1 MASQKIHGLTIDLD
15 VNTSGVAQAFSEINK
30 SLASTQRELKAVD
43 RLLKDDA
50 NNVTLLSQKQYLL
63 TDAID
68 KTQDKLVQLAKAK
81 KLADSDDGIDKSSK
95 QYRELERDIARTK
108 QQLENLTAQQKD
120 NNTQLENAK
129 KNIDGVS
136 SALKEASQD
145 GLKFGDIV
153 KANVVSDAI
162 ISGLKAM
169 AQAVKEVAKELHEW
183 ANDYRELEVYER
195 QFESNIRNTA
205 NATDDEIKALK
216 QLASAK
222 ERQGVISKRSIT
234 SAYQELATY
243 VESTD
248 AIEGLTDALLDMSA
262 QQYGVDAT
270 EESVRNIATTLGKA
284 LANGDFSGLTRLG
297 YGFDE
302 AQKYIMK
309 YGTELERVAVLNDV
323 IGSSIGGINEALA
336 STDEGK
342 LFQFANV
349 FDDTKENVGQLV
361 SDLEV
366 RFLDGIMP
374 ELQTFLDS
382 FNKWLE
388 ENKEPMMEMVDQ
400 IIQWL
405 TSEETK
411 QFFADMVQ
419 LAIDVGQILVDI
431 VQLTNDLGLLKGALD
446 LIKIVI
452 EGIRDIVH
460 AIKEDF
466 EYIANNGFG
475 SWAMKNYNETD
486 WNAGGNSWDA
496 GWSGGFGALNSG
508 GFKSGGITINAN
520 FTINESSMNRNTIT
534 GWAYELA
541 DAINDRLGEQI

>member
-1 MASQKIHGLTIDLD
+1 MASQKIHGITIDLD
-15 VNTSGVAQAFSEINK
+15 VNTSGVSQAFSEINK
-30 SLASTQRELKAVD
+30 SLASTQKELKAVD

-120 NNTQLENAK
+120 NNAQLENAK

-205 NATDDEIKALK
+205 NASDEEIQSLK
-216 QLASAK
+216 DLAKAK
-222 ERQGVISKRSIT
+222 EKQGVISRKSIT

-243 VESTD
+243 VESTE

-284 LANGDFSGLTRLG
+284 LANGDYSGLTRLG
-297 YGFDE
+297 YGFTE
-302 AQKYIMK
+302 AQQRIME
-309 YGTELERVAVLNDV
+309 YGTEAQRVAVLNDV

-336 STDEGK
+336 STDAGK
-342 LFQFANV
+342 MFELSNLFGNA
-349 FDDTKENVGQLV
+349 KESVGQLV
-361 SDLEV
+361 SDLEI

-374 ELQTFLDS
+374 ELETIFGEFS
-382 FNKWLE
+382 TWLE
-388 ENKEPMMEMVDQ
+388 ENKEPMLEMVDQ
-400 IIQWL
+400 LVQWL

-411 QFFADMVQ
+411 EFFAEVMQ
-419 LAIDVGQILVDI
+419 LVIDLGQILTDTI
-431 VQLTNDLGLLKGALD
+431 ELIGQLGLLEGALY
-446 LIKIVI
+446 LVKLVVQL
-452 EGIRDIVH
+452 IRDIVH
-460 AIKEDF
+460 EIKKDV
-466 EYIANNGFG
+466 EYIMNEGFG
-475 SWAMKNYNETD
+475 SWMMKNYNEND
-486 WNAGGNSWDA
+486 WNAGGDSWTP

>member
-1 MASQKIHGLTIDLD
+1 MASQRVHGMTIDLD

-169 AQAVKEVAKELHEW
+169 AQAVKEVAKELHVW

-205 NATDDEIKALK
+205 NATDEEIKSLK

-243 VESTD
+243 VESTE

-349 FDDTKENVGQLV
+349 FDDTKESVGQLV

-374 ELQTFLDS
+374 ELQTFLDG
-382 FNKWLE
+382 FNTWLE
-388 ENKEPMMEMVDQ
+388 ENKEPMLEMVDQ
-400 IIQWL
+400 LVQWL

-411 QFFADMVQ
+411 QFFADVVQ
-419 LAIDVGQILVDI
+419 LVEDLGQILLDV
-431 VQLTNDLGLLKGALD
+431 VELTSDLGLLEGALY
-446 LIKIVI
+446 LVKWVI
-452 EGIRDIVH
+452 QGIRDIVH
-460 AIKEDF
+460 AIKEDV
-466 EYIANNGFG
+466 EYIMNNGFG
-475 SWAMKNYNETD
+475 SWAMGNYNSTD

>member
-1 MASQKIHGLTIDLD
+1 MASQRIHGITVDLD
-15 VNTSGVAQAFSEINK
+15 VNTSGVSEAFSDINK
-30 SLASTQRELKAVD
+30 SLRGTQQELKSVD
-43 RLLKDDA
+43 RLLKEDA

-81 KLADSDDGIDKSSK
+81 RIADSDDSVDKSSK

-108 QQLENLTAQQKD
+108 QSLDDLTEKQKQNNAQLQ
-120 NNTQLENAK
+120 NAK
-129 KNIDGVS
+129 NNAEGIARAFDD
-136 SALKEASQD
+136 ASEG

-162 ISGLKAM
+162 ISGIKAL
-169 AQAVKEVAKELHEW
+169 ASAIKDVALELNNW
-183 ANDYRELEVYER
+183 ANDYRELEVYEK

-205 NATDDEIKALK
+205 NASDEEIKKLK

-284 LANGDFSGLTRLG
+284 LANGDYSGLTRLG
-297 YGFDE
+297 YGFND
-302 AQKYIMK
+302 AQKYIME
-309 YGTELERVAVLNDV
+309 YGNEMERVAVLNEV

-336 STDEGK
+336 NTDEGK

-349 FDDTKENVGQLV
+349 FDDAKESVGQLV
-361 SDLEV
+361 SELELN
-366 RFLDGIMP
+366 FLEGVMP
-374 ELQTFLDS
+374 SIEEAIGGFMAWLD
-382 FNKWLE
+382 
-388 ENKEPMMEMVDQ
+388 ENREPMLEMVQ
-400 IIQWL
+400 NIVEWL
-405 TSEETK
+405 TSDETK

-419 LAIDVGQILVDI
+419 LVQDIGQILVDV
-431 VQLTNDLGLLKGALD
+431 VQLTDDLGLLKGALE
-446 LIKIVI
+446 LIKIVVQ
-452 EGIRDIVH
+452 GIRDIVH

-466 EYIANNGFG
+466 RYIKENGFG
-475 SWAMKNYNETD
+475 SWAMGNYNSTD

-508 GFKSGGITINAN
+508 GFRSGGITINAQ
-520 FTINESSMNRNTIT
+520 FTINESTMNRNTIK
-534 GWAYELA
+534 GWGYELA
-541 DAINDRLGEQI
+541 NAINEALGEQI

>member
-1 MASQKIHGLTIDLD
+1 MASQRVHGMTIDLD
-15 VNTSGVAQAFSEINK
+15 VNTSGVAKAFSEINK

-81 KLADSDDGIDKSSK
+81 KLADSDDGIDRSSK

-169 AQAVKEVAKELHEW
+169 AQAVKEVAKELHVW

-205 NATDDEIKALK
+205 NATDEEIKSLK

-243 VESTD
+243 VESTE

-302 AQKYIMK
+302 AQKYIMQ

-349 FDDTKENVGQLV
+349 FDDTKESVGQLV
-361 SDLEV
+361 SDLEI

-374 ELQTFLDS
+374 ELQTFLDG
-382 FNKWLE
+382 FNSWLE
-388 ENKEPMMEMVDQ
+388 ENKEPLMEMVDQ
-400 IIQWL
+400 IVQWL

-411 QFFADMVQ
+411 QFFADMIQ
-419 LAIDVGQILVDI
+419 LATDVGQILVDI
-431 VQLTNDLGLLKGALD
+431 VQMTSDLGLLKGALD
-446 LIKIVI
+446 LVKIVI

-486 WNAGGNSWDA
+486 WDAGGNSWDA